1 MGADPQQNKD
11 IKASTSRPGR
21 FGPRALF
28 RVLAV
33 VTIAVPVALVQ
44 NVVILLRLNNWWPV
58 TGLWN
63 RIMTGILDIQVVVHG
78 DLVENRSVLYA
89 ANHISWADIFVLGG
103 VLPRASFVAK
113 HEISKVGPARWLAG
127 LGKTIYVDRARR
139 TETHSKANELASRVA
154 DGDSLIL
161 FPESTT
167 TWGQYVAPFKSALF
181 SVAERA
187 AEQDGDMLVQPVT
200 LSYVSLNGQPMVR
213 SRRPWVAW
221 IGDVS
226 IVSHLKRFFTIGRI
240 EAVVILHDP
249 VHLKDFGNR
258 KAIAQHC
265 ETTVREGL
273 ESLHR
278 LEYLHGPQKHRGSVN

>member
-1 MGADPQQNKD
+1 MGLDPRQHHG
-11 IKASTSRPGR
+11 IPTSKPKPNR
-21 FGPRALF
+21 FGVKALIK
-28 RVLAV
+28 VLAV
-33 VTIAVPVALVQ
+33 LFVAMPVALVQ
-44 NVVILLRLNNWWPV
+44 NVVILLRLDNWWPV

-63 RIMTGILDIQVVVHG
+63 RIMTRIMGISVEIQG
-78 DLVENRSVLYA
+78 DLVPDRAVLYA
-89 ANHISWADIFVLGG
+89 SNHISWADIFVLGG

-113 HEISKVGPARWLAG
+113 HEIGQIGPARWIAG

-139 TETHSKANELASRVA
+139 TETHAKANELADRVSA
-154 DGDSLIL
+154 GDSLIL

-187 AEQDGDMLVQPVT
+187 AAQDGDMLVQPVT

-221 IGDVS
+221 IGDMG
-226 IVSHLKRFFTIGRI
+226 IFSHLKQFFTIGRI
-240 EAVVILHDP
+240 HAVILLHPP
-249 VHLKDFGNR
+249 VHLKDYGNR

-265 ETTVREGL
+265 EVTVRAGL

-278 LEYLHGPQKHRGSVN
+278 REYLHGPQKR